1 MITSKFYI
9 KNHEIIG
16 FHVSGHAGYAEHGSD
31 IICSAVSVL
40 SMSIANGIT
49 EVLKIQPEIDID
61 EDGMLKLSLRK
72 NSEEEISRS
81 EVLLRTMLINM
92 QDLEKNYTDYIK
104 VLIDEEV

>member
-9 KNHEIIG
+9 KNHKIIG

-49 EVLKIQPEIDID
+49 EVLKIEPEIVID
-61 EDGMLKLSLRK
+61 DDGMLNLSLRN
-72 NSEEEISRS
+72 NSEDEISRS
-81 EVLLRTMLINM
+81 EVLLETMLVNM
-92 QDLEKNYTDYIK
+92 KDLEKNYRDYIK
-104 VLIDEEV
+104 VIIDEEV